1 MSVDITITLTDV
13 EYKALSMVAY
23 DPQEWCE
30 NFAKNRCRK
39 AIDAIAEEIVEEK
52 LANGE
57 TIQGTKYDLVEQTD
71 KPTAKETSDAETA
84 RLDAENP

>member
-1 MSVDITITLTDV
+1 MSVEIKITLSDI

-39 AIDAIAEEIVEEK
+39 AIDAIAEEIVQEK
-52 LANGE
+52 LEAGE

-71 KPTAKETSDAETA
+71 KPTAKEASDAEEA
-84 RLDAENP
+84 RLNNL